1 MRRNSSRPTRS
12 SIAARSASTE
22 IRVSSSFSPRARSNR
37 SCPSARLWPI
47 SCRVRTTPSRDFFSL
62 PRPWARWAS
71 SQTLGSSSSRESS
84 SSFDALASK
93 SKIPPQVGFARFEV
107 GEAVGD
113 GVEAFGF
120 HGEFFR
126 AKRAF

>member
-1 MRRNSSRPTRS
+1 MSLS
-12 SIAARSASTE
+12 
-22 IRVSSSFSPRARSNR
+22 V
-37 SCPSARLWPI
+37 
-47 SCRVRTTPSRDFFSL
+47 TTTSSRDFFSL
-62 PRPWARWAS
+62 PRDWARWAS

-93 SKIPPQVGFARFEV
+93 SKIPPQIGLALLQV
-107 GEAVGD
+107 GETVGD

-120 HGEFFR
+120 HGGFFR